1 MALIRPLRLMSVGS
15 ILADIRVE
23 VPNLPQRGGD
33 VLGSAATVTAGG
45 GFNILAAAARNGLNA
60 IFAGRHGEG
69 PYGARIRAELARE
82 GIATL
87 LPPDA
92 GSDSG
97 FCLVLV
103 EPDGE
108 RTFVTSPGVEA
119 QLGSRLLQDIPVR
132 DGDAIFVSG
141 YDLCYPDLGPAI
153 ASWIDRLSRHVLL
166 VVDPGPLVAQIPA
179 DVLAAVLPKTSVLT
193 LNQREALRF
202 SGASGAGEIVES
214 VLSRLAST
222 ALLVLRKGSEGCD
235 VAGGGLLSPFVHVA
249 APSVA
254 MVDSTGAGDTHT
266 GVLIAALAAGLDP
279 LSAASRANAAAAISV
294 TRRGPATAPDKQELN
309 AFLAARDRCDER
321 QAVRT

>member
-1 MALIRPLRLMSVGS
+1 MALIRPHRLMSVGS

-23 VPNLPQRGGD
+23 VPNLPERGGD
-33 VLGSAATVTAGG
+33 VLGAAATVTAGG

-87 LPPDA
+87 LPPEA

-119 QLGSRLLQDIPVR
+119 QLGSRLLRDIPVR

-153 ASWIDRLSRHVLL
+153 ASWLRGLSRDVLL
-166 VVDPGPLVAQIPA
+166 VVDPGPLVAQISA

-193 LNQREALRF
+193 LNQREARIF
-202 SGASGAGEIVES
+202 SGAGDTREIVRS
-214 VLSRLAST
+214 VLPRLAND
-222 ALLVLRKGSEGCD
+222 ALLALRKGAEGCD
-235 VAGGGLLSPFVHVA
+235 VAGGALLSPFVHVA

-254 MVDSTGAGDTHT
+254 MVDSTGAGDAHT

-279 LSAASRANAAAAISV
+279 VSAAERANAAAAISV
-294 TRRGPATAPDKQELN
+294 TRRGPATAPDRQELD
-309 AFLAARDRCDER
+309 AFLAARDPRRESR
-321 QAVRT
+321 VGS